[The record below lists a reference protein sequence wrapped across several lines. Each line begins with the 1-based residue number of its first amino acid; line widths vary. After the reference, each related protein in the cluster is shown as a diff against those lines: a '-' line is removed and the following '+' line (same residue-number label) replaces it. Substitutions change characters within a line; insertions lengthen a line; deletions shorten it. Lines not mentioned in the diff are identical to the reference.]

1 MSRRGWAL
9 FVALSVIWGV
19 PYLLLKVAVEDLSP
33 AVVVL
38 LRTALAAAMLLP
50 VALLRGE
57 LLPVLRRWRWVLVF
71 AAVEIAVP
79 FWLLGA
85 AEQHL
90 SSSLTGL
97 LVACVPL
104 LGVLVARL
112 ARLQDRVDRGR
123 LTGLV
128 VGLAGVGL
136 LVGLDL
142 RGGDLVAALAVVA
155 AALGYAV
162 GPVIA
167 ATRLDGLPGTGLS
180 AVALAVAALAWAP
193 VAWVQ
198 RPGDLSAVP
207 AVAWQAVALLGAVC
221 TAVAFLVFF
230 ALVAEVGPGRAT
242 VITYLN
248 PAVALV
254 LGVLVLDEP
263 LTAGIVAGSALVLLG
278 SYLATRRSAGQ
289 APVVDGGAVAGGVGG
304 AEGAEIGVFPSG
316 SSSCSTGDSPT
327 SRAASSGTSS

>member
-1 MSRRGWAL
+1 MSRRGWVL
-9 FVALSVIWGV
+9 FVALSLIWGV

-57 LLPVLRRWRWVLVF
+57 LAPVLRRWRWVLVF

-112 ARLQDRVDRGR
+112 ARLEDRVDRGR
-123 LTGLV
+123 LTGLL

-142 RGGDLVAALAVVA
+142 RGGDLLAALAVVT

-180 AVALAVAALAWAP
+180 AVALAVAAVVWAP
-193 VAWVQ
+193 IAWVQ
-198 RPGDLSAVP
+198 RPVDPAAVP
-207 AVAWQAVALLGAVC
+207 AVAWQAVVLLGAVC

-263 LTAGIVAGSALVLLG
+263 LTGGIVAGSVLVLLG

-289 APVVDGGAVAGGVGG
+289 APAVDGGGVGG
-304 AEGAEIGVFPSG
+304 ADGADTGVLPPG
-316 SSSCSTGDSPT
+316 SSSVSTGGSPT